1 MTLAAAS
8 HLSLLVAAVGLA
20 CASTASRAL
29 DLAPA
34 MERVRTTTEAV
45 VLLVP
50 PMSIYRNGLTEASL
64 HQEGCRHETSD
75 PQAVGALVALL
86 ESSKIAINPVF
97 QQPDVRE
104 GVYLALADGSRLAYF
119 FADNNGGRLPV
130 LGIIETSNAGQVQS
144 SAITAA
150 STLSTD
156 LRQWSATYGGSGDGA
171 ACNRRP
177 PPTDGPVPVPS
188 PTTVTPQR

>member
-1 MTLAAAS
+1 MTFTAAR
-8 HLSLLVAAVGLA
+8 LSLLVAALGLA
-20 CASTASRAL
+20 CASTTSRAL

-34 MERVRTTTEAV
+34 MERVRTTTEVV

-75 PQAVGALVALL
+75 AKAVGALVALL
-86 ESSKIAINPVF
+86 EASSIAINPVF

-104 GVYLALADGSRLAYF
+104 GVYLKLADGSRLAFF

-130 LGIIETSNAGQVQS
+130 LGVLESSSAGQVQS

-156 LRQWSATYGGSGDGA
+156 LRQWSATYGGDGEGA

-177 PPTDGPVPVPS
+177 PSSESPTPVPA
-188 PTTVTPQR
+188 PTTAAPQR

>member
-1 MTLAAAS
+1 MAAAIA
-8 HLSLLVAAVGLA
+8 LFA
-20 CASTASRAL
+20 ASTASRAL

-34 MERVRTTTEAV
+34 MEHVKTTTEAV

-75 PQAVGALVALL
+75 AKAVGALVALL
-86 ESSKIAINPVF
+86 ESAQIAINPVF

-104 GVYLALADGSRLAYF
+104 GVYLALADGSRLAFF

-130 LGIIETSNAGQVQS
+130 LGIVETSNAGQVQS

-150 STLSTD
+150 PTLSTD

-177 PPTDGPVPVPS
+177 PPVDGPEPVPS
-188 PTTVTPQR
+188 PTTAAPQR

>member
-1 MTLAAAS
+1 MTLSAAS
-8 HLSLLVAAVGLA
+8 RSYLSIVAVALA
-20 CASTASRAL
+20 CASTASLAL

-75 PQAVGALVALL
+75 AKAVSALVALL
-86 ESSKIAINPVF
+86 ESAKITINPVF

-104 GVYLALADGSRLAYF
+104 GMYLALADGSRLAFF

-130 LGIIETSNAGQVQS
+130 QGIVETSTAGLMQS

-150 STLSTD
+150 ATLSTD

-177 PPTDGPVPVPS
+177 PPAEGPEPVPAP
-188 PTTVTPQR
+188 R